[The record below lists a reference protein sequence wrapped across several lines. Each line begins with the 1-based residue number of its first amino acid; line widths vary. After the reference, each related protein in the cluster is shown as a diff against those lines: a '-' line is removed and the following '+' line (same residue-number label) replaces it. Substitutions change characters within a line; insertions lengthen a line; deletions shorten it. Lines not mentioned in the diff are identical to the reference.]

1 MKNNIRYGP
10 GGDIYRIVTTCAQTG
25 GKHFALDCTE
35 PPGGGPPPHIHGT
48 EEEFFYVTEGELTFY
63 VDGKITK
70 VKAGE
75 SVFASRGT
83 VHFYRNCT
91 NEQARMLAIFTPG
104 NIEGYFD
111 FGLPLDDGSIPS
123 EACLIERINALGP
136 KFNVKLV
143 EGISPL

>member
-1 MKNNIRYGP
+1 MEGQMSLAVRYGIAISVGFDCLFFCWLHKKNSLKQPIKHMKNNIRYGP

-25 GKHFALDCTE
+25 GKHFALD
-35 PPGGGPPPHIHGT
+35 
-48 EEEFFYVTEGELTFY
+48 
-63 VDGKITK
+63 
-70 VKAGE
+70 
-75 SVFASRGT
+75 
-83 VHFYRNCT
+83 CT

-123 EACLIERINALGP
+123 EAYIIERINALGP